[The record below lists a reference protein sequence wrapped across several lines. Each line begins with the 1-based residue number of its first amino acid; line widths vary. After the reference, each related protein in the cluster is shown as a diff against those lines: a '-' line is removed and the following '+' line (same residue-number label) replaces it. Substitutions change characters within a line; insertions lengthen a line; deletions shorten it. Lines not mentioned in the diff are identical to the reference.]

1 MSETGRDAGF
11 LRPGRRIVAIAN
23 QKGGVG
29 KTTTAVN
36 LAAAL
41 AAAGQ
46 EVLIVDLDPQGNAS
60 TALGLPAQSR
70 EVNVAALLL
79 GEATVAQVRVAS
91 GVAGLS
97 LCPANMDLLAAE
109 LALAGRPDRAGV
121 LRAVLRGGGGGP
133 GEGFVLIDCPPAMGL
148 LTLNALVAADAV
160 LVPLQA
166 EFLALEGLSQ
176 LLLAVRE
183 VRQAHNPGLRIDGVV
198 LTMVDQRN
206 RLAQEVERDVR
217 ATLGPIVF
225 DTVVPRNIR
234 IPEAQSHGRSVLDHD
249 PIARGSV
256 AYRAL
261 AAEYLD
267 RLSITL
273 KGGEG

>member
-1 MSETGRDAGF
+1 VSETDRDAAP
-11 LRPGRRIVAIAN
+11 LHPGRRIVAIAN

-41 AAAGQ
+41 SAAGQ

-70 EVNVAALLL
+70 ELNVAALLL

-121 LRAVLRGGGGGP
+121 LRAVLRGGDP
-133 GEGFVLIDCPPAMGL
+133 GEGFVLIDCPPAIGL

-183 VRQAHNPGLRIDGVV
+183 VRQAHNPALRIDGVV

-206 RLAQEVERDVR
+206 RLAQEVERDAR
-217 ATLGPIVF
+217 ASLGPLVF

-234 IPEAQSHGRSVLDHD
+234 IPEAQSHGRSILDHD
-249 PIARGSV
+249 PNARGSV

-261 AAEYLD
+261 AAEYLG
-267 RLSITL
+267 RLSIAR
-273 KGGEG
+273 KGGSR

>member
-1 MSETGRDAGF
+1 VSETGQAPAPVR
-11 LRPGRRIVAIAN
+11 RGRRIVAIAN

-41 AAAGQ
+41 SAAGR

-60 TALGLPAQSR
+60 TALGLPAQAR
-70 EVNVAALLL
+70 ELNVAALLL
-79 GEATVAQVRVAS
+79 GEATLAQVLVAS

-121 LRAVLRGGGGGP
+121 LRSVLRAGRQ

-217 ATLGPIVF
+217 ATLGPLVF

-249 PIARGSV
+249 PTARGSV